1 MDIGKFK
8 PGLILCLS
16 GFVLLNASLLWQVRD
31 LLFAGY
37 SDFASFY
44 TGGKILRQHEG
55 ERLYDPRLQWNIQQ
69 EFASRVAIRHGPLP
83 FIRPPFEALLF
94 LPFAYVSY
102 PRAYAIWTILK
113 VCILFAIAFLLDKT
127 VDGRGRSLPKVL
139 LGWLVSL
146 AYFPLAFDL
155 RQGQDSVL
163 LLLIFCLALQSLQ
176 KGADFRSGIFLA
188 LGLFKFTLTLPVFFV
203 LLLRRKFR
211 FMVGFLIAA
220 AVLFGLSILVSGTA
234 TALAYPKY
242 LWTLNQ
248 SAAAGL
254 TTVRIMPN
262 LRALFAQFGFAGS
275 GANWVLGGVALI
287 ALLATAL
294 LWDFGERHRRPYF
307 PAGFSLSIVVTLL
320 TSYYIYNYDLSL
332 LLIPILT
339 LGPKILL
346 GESHGWSR
354 MLFLSCLGLLLCTPL
369 YWFMLLRFD
378 RSDWIAPILLLLAI
392 SLTPMVVTELGTM
405 LGSEILAE
413 CRKL

>member
-1 MDIGKFK
+1 MDLGKFK
-8 PGLILCLS
+8 PVLILCLS
-16 GFVLLNASLLWQVRD
+16 GFVLLNASLLWRVRD

-44 TGGKILRQHEG
+44 TGGKILQQHAG
-55 ERLYDPRLQWNIQQ
+55 ERFYDPRLQWSIQQ

-94 LPFAYVSY
+94 LPFAYFSY
-102 PRAYAIWTILK
+102 PAAYAIWTILK
-113 VCILFAIAFLLDKT
+113 VCGLLGIAFLLEKT
-127 VDGRGRSLPKVL
+127 VDGRGLSLPRVL
-139 LGWLVSL
+139 LAWLVSL

-163 LLLIFCLALQSLQ
+163 LLLIFCLALRSLQ

-203 LLLRRKFR
+203 LLLRRKFS
-211 FMVGFLIAA
+211 FVFGFLMAA
-220 AVLFGLSILVSGTA
+220 AVLLGLSIVVSGTA
-234 TALAYPKY
+234 TVVAYPRY
-242 LWTLNQ
+242 LWALNQ

-262 LRALFAQFGFAGS
+262 LRALFAQFGFEGS
-275 GANWVLGGVALI
+275 QANWVLGGITLI
-287 ALLATAL
+287 ALVATAL
-294 LWDFGERHRRPYF
+294 IWNFGERHRRPYF
-307 PAGFSLSIVVTLL
+307 PAGFSLAIVVTLL
-320 TSYYIYNYDLSL
+320 TSYYVYDYDLSL

-339 LGPKILL
+339 LGPKFVR

-354 MLFLSCLGLLLCTPL
+354 LLFPACLGLLLLTPL
-369 YWFMLLRFD
+369 YWFILLRFD

-392 SLTPMVVTELGTM
+392 SLTPMAVGESQPSRVR
-405 LGSEILAE
+405 E
-413 CRKL
+413 CPKR